1 MSYWNGKI
9 LAPIFLILL
18 MGPTLVPLLPGI
30 MINPSTTLET
40 SATYQFTPSAS
51 SSQVP
56 LRRLT
61 LVAPDSNSYIDDF
74 AYMSAIPASV
84 FNHADTQYI
93 SPLIYTSGSES
104 EEWLLEDWVEYTDI
118 DGGLTQ
124 VMAIGDYSESMLTN
138 LQYDIGA
145 KIYPRITG
153 TSSADIAATIAVSE
167 WRTSDTAIIA
177 LSKDSFDTNT
187 PVTGSATHTFE
198 NQESQLSEFS
208 GSVIDNLA
216 PSSIT
221 FTPPTWAGWIE
232 GRFNWTGTE
241 ILTHELIDPS
251 GTIVDYSVYNQVY
264 FSRYV
269 GYVEN
274 PVPLNFWVPVTSD
287 GEWTMN
293 ITRNSIGTTNMECE
307 VVYHPGFTH
316 TVAVPSEAEWLNITL
331 TWDNVATDVD
341 LALIDPT
348 GRLAMWAPAGSILA
362 NPGQETIDLP
372 YPMEGDWNIV
382 TAWADATVEQ
392 NNIEITWEISELPSD
407 LQAYL
412 ESAANAA
419 VLASLMN
426 APLLYVD
433 VNQVPTKTE
442 WALSRLGVST
452 VILVDPLNIH
462 ASSLVSDLSALY
474 SVTTLDTYTSLSS
487 NIITLSENPDI
498 VITIPT
504 GDNNEFFGPAA
515 YSAAVHG
522 SPIFSLCGTDNHLT
536 TRAQETWAPYLIGP
550 EINNVYVV
558 NKYDNRAENGWYD
571 ERIPNKYSMMKSVDD
586 FEGFLTLRGA
596 FNSTSPQPVVVVAP
610 VSLLPISFDRSLQCD
625 FQPGRI
631 PAESPAEASVLINRG
646 LLHRYL
652 FLTAEN
658 ADTSLV
664 SMYAYT
670 DGSQVADNNL
680 DTYLLYQLENT
691 TDALESAGF
700 EIEQEVGVT
709 EVFSQLDSQVA
720 LWTISTHGTLTLL
733 PRDPPDRPNGQ
744 GYFSLRNSQSP
755 YGFEDSLAVRESPSD
770 ANSLVNPVAF
780 TNEAANHV
788 TKSTDEL
795 EAAIDNIGSPIV
807 ILTACLLGGTGMP
820 LMLMQ
825 HGAVAVTASPR
836 TVYFQ
841 PAGMLSVLL
850 AQALSEGSTIGAA
863 LSNGLTLTSSD
874 YSNPLTNRDPRDY
887 ANQQILFGDP
897 SVRLYEPVG
906 SPHVATIDSESEVFN
921 THTPGRGVPTT
932 AALGAS
938 SYLQDALSTLIVDFD
953 YYESSNFSDFVD
965 LLSLRNSVIIEPDT
979 LPLFS
984 DDLLLYTDE
993 INDFVRAG
1001 GILALMGVSVSAD
1014 WCPWPISYVD
1024 SGAGSSIVIVDTN
1037 HPLLNAPNDLST
1049 GIDYQGHFESL
1060 WTNFA
1065 VLATDGTDPV
1075 IIVSS
1080 IGSGKL
1086 VLTTTNPAGVDR
1098 DEFVENVIEWDASP
1112 SILVKDISLSQSII
1126 WANDVVTITVELTDL
1141 VGNAVDS
1148 ANLRLWLNVTEA
1160 DVVEVGSGLYTVF
1173 LAEDFTSTHQGTFD
1187 VRLEANKAGY
1197 DTLSIVIEDYLLI
1210 RPFPWLAIGLFG
1222 GGVVVAAGGWFFL
1235 KRRRGESITYKR
1247 DKSSRSKSKR
1257 KTKEE
1262 KQKDKEQKERDS
1274 KFDTKE
1280 FFGV

>member
-1 MSYWNGKI
+1 
-9 LAPIFLILL
+9 
-18 MGPTLVPLLPGI
+18 MGSTLVPLLPGI
-30 MINPSTTLET
+30 ITNLSTIPEISSTD
-40 SATYQFTPSAS
+40 QFTPSAS

-61 LVAPDSNSYIDDF
+61 IVAPDSNSYIDDF

-84 FNHADTQYI
+84 FSHGDTQYI

-104 EEWLLEDWVEYTDI
+104 EKWLLEDWVEYTDI

-124 VMAIGDYSESMLTN
+124 VMAVGDYSESTLTN
-138 LQYDIGA
+138 LQYDIGT
-145 KIYPRITG
+145 KIYPRIAG

-167 WRTSDTAIIA
+167 WRTSDTAVIA
-177 LSKDSFDTNT
+177 LSKDSFDTST
-187 PVTGSATHTFE
+187 PITGSATHTFQ
-198 NQESQLSEFS
+198 NQESVLSEFS
-208 GSVIDNLA
+208 GSVIDYPA

-221 FTPPTWAGWIE
+221 FTPPSWAGWIE

-251 GTIVDYSVYNQVY
+251 GTIVDYSVFNQVY
-264 FSRYV
+264 FSRQI

-293 ITRNSIGTTNMECE
+293 ITRNSVGTTNMECE
-307 VVYHPGFTH
+307 VVYHPSFTQ
-316 TVAVPSEAEWLNITL
+316 TVSVPSKAEWLNITL
-331 TWDNVATDVD
+331 TWDNVATDVN

-372 YPMEGDWNIV
+372 YPMEGGWSIV
-382 TAWADATVEQ
+382 TGWADATVEQ
-392 NNIEITWEISELPSD
+392 NNIELSWEISELPSD

-442 WALSRLGVST
+442 WALSRLGVSNT
-452 VILVDPLNIH
+452 ILVDPMNIH
-462 ASSLVSDLSALY
+462 ASSLDTDLSVLAA
-474 SVTTLDTYTSLSS
+474 VTNLDSYTSVSN
-487 NIITLSENPDI
+487 NIITRSENPDI
-498 VITIPT
+498 VITVPT

-522 SPIFSLCGTDNHLT
+522 SPIFSVCGTDNHLT

-550 EINNVYVV
+550 EINNIYVTAR
-558 NKYDNRAENGWYD
+558 YENRAENGWYD

-586 FEGFLTLRGA
+586 FEGFLTIRGA

-631 PAESPAEASVLINRG
+631 PAENPAEASVLINRG

-652 FLTAEN
+652 FLTADN

-670 DGSQVADNNL
+670 DGSLVRDNNQ
-680 DTYLLYQLENT
+680 DTHLLVQLENT

-709 EVFSQLDSQVA
+709 EVFSQIDSQIA

-795 EAAIDNIGSPIV
+795 DAAIDNIGSPIV

-825 HGAVAVTASPR
+825 HGAVAVTAAPR

-850 AQALSEGSTIGAA
+850 AQGLSEGSTIGEA

-874 YSNPLTNRDPRDY
+874 YSNPLTDVDPRDY

-897 SVRLYEPVG
+897 SVRLYEPIA
-906 SPHVATIDSESEVFN
+906 SPHVATIDSESEVFS
-921 THTPGRGVPTT
+921 THIPGRGVPST

-938 SYLQDALSTLIVDFD
+938 SYLQEALSTIIVDFD
-953 YYESSNFSDFVD
+953 YYEISNFSDFVD
-965 LLSLRNSVIIEPDT
+965 LLFLRDSVIIEPDT

-993 INDFVRAG
+993 INDYVRAG
-1001 GILALMGVSVSAD
+1001 GILAVMGVSGAVD
-1014 WCPWPISYVD
+1014 CFPWSISYVN
-1024 SGAGSSIVIVDTN
+1024 SGSGSSITLVDTN
-1037 HPLLNAPNDLST
+1037 HPLLNSPNDLST
-1049 GIDYQGHFESL
+1049 GIDYTGHFESL
-1060 WTNFA
+1060 WANFS

-1075 IIVSS
+1075 IIASS

-1086 VLTTTNPAGVDR
+1086 ALTTTDPSGVVR
-1098 DEFVENVIEWDASP
+1098 DEFVENVIEWGASP

-1126 WANDVVTITVELTDL
+1126 WANDRVIITVELSDL
-1141 VGNAVDS
+1141 EGNAVYS
-1148 ANLRLWLNVTEA
+1148 ANLRLWVNVTEA
-1160 DVVEVGSGLYTVF
+1160 DVVEVDSGSYIITLTG
-1173 LAEDFTSTHQGTFD
+1173 EFTSAHQGTFD
-1187 VRLEANKAGY
+1187 VRLEASKDGY
-1197 DTLSIVIEDYLLI
+1197 DTLSIVIEDYLFI
-1210 RPFPWLAIGLFG
+1210 RPFPWLAIGLLG
-1222 GGVVVAAGGWFFL
+1222 GGVAVAAGGWYYL
-1235 KRRRGESITYKR
+1235 KRRRGESISYER
-1247 DKSSRSKSKR
+1247 DKSSRSKPKR

-1262 KQKDKEQKERDS
+1262 KQKEKEQKEKDG
-1274 KFDTKE
+1274 KFDAKE